1 MAKIMSISYSTPS
14 QRYSILDRVVGAFG
28 GMGSERPRTLVIRP
42 EPSPVGYIDS
52 IPTRGSSSH
61 WGPGELLRVGSS
73 WDLGPVAAPS
83 MMIVRDSIGNGV
95 TVEIKIQKSRKQRGS
110 SPFARES
117 LSLTKLSLRK
127 LRMEK

>member
-42 EPSPVGYIDS
+42 EPSPVG
-52 IPTRGSSSH
+52 
-61 WGPGELLRVGSS
+61 

-95 TVEIKIQKSRKQRGS
+95 TGEIKIRKSRKQRGS

-117 LSLTKLSLRK
+117 LSLTKLSLRR
-127 LRMEK
+127 LRTEK